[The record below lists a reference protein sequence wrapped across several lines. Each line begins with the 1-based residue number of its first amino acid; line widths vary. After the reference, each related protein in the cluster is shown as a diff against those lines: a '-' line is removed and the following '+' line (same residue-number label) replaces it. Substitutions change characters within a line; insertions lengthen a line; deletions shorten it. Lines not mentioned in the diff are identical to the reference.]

1 MSVYKSLSW
10 LGISLLAIRLLR
22 AETPASPTPASPSP
36 TIATSTSANDLDEL
50 RKHIAQ
56 QEEQIRRLQ
65 QAIEEQRTLLEKAV
79 AVTNTSAG
87 HASNSSAATDEV
99 STVAVA
105 NKAGGD
111 TSVPIVP
118 AINVAHPRW
127 AASGRA
133 GQKLQAENPS
143 PLGISI
149 GTTTFTPLGF
159 VDFTWYGRS
168 TNVGSG
174 VGTNF
179 GGIPYNTSF
188 TAHLSENNFT
198 AQNSRIGFR
207 VDSKVLGSKVLG
219 YFEADFY
226 GNQGANVFVSNGAA
240 TFRMRNVF
248 VDVQKGRWEI
258 LGGQDWSMLTPN
270 RKGLSP
276 IPSDIFYTQNMDLN
290 YQAGLIWARQSQF
303 RLVFHPNNDWAMGM
317 SLENPQQYAGGS
329 GGSAATSVVF
339 PSTLASVLVP
349 QFNDASAANGAATG
363 AGNYSTPNLHPD
375 IIFKGA
381 YDGHMGKDQIM
392 HLEAGALIR
401 SFKDTIPV
409 GTPVTYR
416 SNTATSVSGTVNAN
430 LEIVKNVHLIANT
443 FFGQGGGRYIFGLAP
458 DIIVRADGTISP
470 LHSYST
476 VDGIEAN
483 VTKNTLIDAYYGG
496 VYIGRQIALD
506 ANGRTPIGYGTA
518 TAGVNDNRTIQE
530 YTLGLT
536 QTLWKSANYGA
547 LAIVN
552 QYPYLTRNPWT
563 VAAGAPKST
572 HTNLYYID
580 LRYTLP

>member
-1 MSVYKSLSW
+1 M
-10 LGISLLAIRLLR
+10 LGVGLLAVQLWGT
-22 AETPASPTPASPSP
+22 EPPAPAPTSSPDSAVSAPAGI
-36 TIATSTSANDLDEL
+36 TDLDKL
-50 RKHIAQ
+50 REQIAQ
-56 QEEQIRRLQ
+56 QEQQIKRLQ
-65 QAIEEQRTLLEKAV
+65 QAVDEQRSLLDKAV
-79 AVTNTSAG
+79 AA
-87 HASNSSAATDEV
+87 ASNASVSQEATTRNAN
-99 STVAVA
+99 TVAVA
-105 NKAGGD
+105 NKSGETPVA
-111 TSVPIVP
+111 IVP
-118 AINVAHPRW
+118 AINVTHPRW

-133 GQKLQAENPS
+133 GQKLQADNPS

-149 GTTTFTPLGF
+149 GATTFTPLGF
-159 VDFTWYGRS
+159 VDFTWFGRS
-168 TNVGSG
+168 TNLGSG
-174 VGTNF
+174 LGTNF
-179 GGIPYNTSF
+179 GGIPYNTSVA
-188 TAHLSENNFT
+188 AHLSENNFS

-207 VDSKVLGSKVLG
+207 VDSKVLGAKVLG

-226 GNQGANVFVSNGAA
+226 GNQGSNVFVSNGAA
-240 TFRMRNVF
+240 TFRMRNIF
-248 VDVQKGRWEI
+248 VDIQKGRWEI
-258 LGGQDWSMLTPN
+258 LGGQDWSMFTPN

-303 RLVFHPNNDWAMGM
+303 RLVFHPNNDWALGM
-317 SLENPQQYAGGS
+317 SLENPQQYTGGS

-339 PSTLASVLVP
+339 PSALATVLVP
-349 QFNDASAANGAATG
+349 QFNDNAAANGAATG

-381 YDGHMGKDQIM
+381 YDGHVGAKDQIM
-392 HLEAGALIR
+392 HVEAGALIR
-401 SFKDTIPV
+401 SFKDTIPLS
-409 GTPVTYR
+409 GRYQ
-416 SNTATSVSGTVNAN
+416 SNTATTVSGSVNAN

-458 DIIVRADGTISP
+458 DVVVRADGTISP
-470 LHSYST
+470 IHSYST

-483 VTKNTLIDAYYGG
+483 VTKNTLLSAYYGG

-547 LAIVN
+547 LAIIS
-552 QYPYLTRNPWT
+552 QYSYLTRNPW
-563 VAAGAPKST
+563 AFAIGAPKAT

>member
-1 MSVYKSLSW
+1 MSRYRSFSW
-10 LGISLLAIRLLR
+10 LGVSLIAAQLWG
-22 AETPASPTPASPSP
+22 AETPVSSAPASSDPA
-36 TIATSTSANDLDEL
+36 ISTPVSTNDLNNL
-50 RKHIAQ
+50 RERIAQ
-56 QEEQIRRLQ
+56 QEEQIKQLQ
-65 QAIEEQRTLLEKAV
+65 QAVEEQRILLDKAV
-79 AVTNTSAG
+79 AATNT
-87 HASNSSAATDEV
+87 AAKDTTTNHV
-99 STVAVA
+99 STLTVA
-105 NKAGGD
+105 NQSGD
-111 TSVPIVP
+111 ALVPITP
-118 AINVAHPRW
+118 AINVARPRW

-143 PLGISI
+143 PLGIGI
-149 GTTTFTPLGF
+149 GSSTFTPLGF
-159 VDFTWYGRS
+159 VDFTWFGRS

-174 VGTNF
+174 LGTNF
-179 GGIPYNTSF
+179 AGIPYNTAVG
-188 TAHLSENNFT
+188 AHLSENNFS

-207 VDSKVLGSKVLG
+207 VDSKVLGAKVLG
-219 YFEADFY
+219 YFEADFF

-258 LGGQDWSMLTPN
+258 LGGQDWSMFTPN

-290 YQAGLIWARQSQF
+290 YQAGLVWARQSQF
-303 RLVFHPNNDWAMGM
+303 RLVFHPNNDWALGL

-339 PSTLASVLVP
+339 PSALATVLVP
-349 QFNDASAANGAATG
+349 QFNDAATANGAATG
-363 AGNYSTPNLHPD
+363 AGNYNTPNLHPD

-381 YDGHMGKDQIM
+381 YDGHVGPKDQIM
-392 HLEAGALIR
+392 HVEAGALVR

-409 GTPVTYR
+409 GTPTAYQ

-430 LEIVKNVHLIANT
+430 LEVAKNVRIIANT

-458 DIIVRADGTISP
+458 DVIVRANGVISP
-470 LHSYST
+470 IHSYST

-483 VTKNTLIDAYYGG
+483 VAKNTLISAYYGG
-496 VYIGRQIALD
+496 VYIGRQIVLD

-530 YTLGLT
+530 YTFGLT

-547 LAIVN
+547 LALIN
-552 QYPYLTRNPWT
+552 QYSYLTRNPWA
-563 VAAGAPKST
+563 VATGAPRST

>member
-1 MSVYKSLSW
+1 MGRYKIFSW
-10 LGISLLAIRLLR
+10 LCVSLLAAQLR
-22 AETPASPTPASPSP
+22 SAETPASPATASSDSAVPTPA
-36 TIATSTSANDLDEL
+36 SANDLNNL
-50 RKHIAQ
+50 RERIAQ
-56 QEEQIRRLQ
+56 QEEQIKRLQ
-65 QAIEEQRTLLEKAV
+65 QAVEEQRTLLDKAV
-79 AVTNTSAG
+79 AATN
-87 HASNSSAATDEV
+87 AAARDTTMNHV
-99 STVAVA
+99 STLAVA
-105 NKAGGD
+105 NQSGD
-111 TSVPIVP
+111 APLALAP
-118 AINVAHPRW
+118 AINVARPRW

-143 PLGISI
+143 PLGINI
-149 GTTTFTPLGF
+149 GSSTFTPLGF
-159 VDFTWYGRS
+159 VDFTWFGRS
-168 TNVGSG
+168 TNLGSG
-174 VGTNF
+174 LGTNF
-179 GGIPYNTSF
+179 AGIPYNTAVA
-188 TAHLSENNFT
+188 AHLSENNFS

-207 VDSKVLGSKVLG
+207 VDSKVLGAKVLG

-240 TFRMRNVF
+240 TFRMRNIF

-258 LGGQDWSMLTPN
+258 LGGQDWSMFTPN

-303 RLVFHPNNDWAMGM
+303 RLVFHPNNDWALGM

-339 PSTLASVLVP
+339 PSALATVLVP
-349 QFNDASAANGAATG
+349 QFNDTGVANGAATG
-363 AGNYSTPNLHPD
+363 AGNYNTPNLHPD

-381 YDGHMGKDQIM
+381 YDGHVRKNQIM
-392 HLEAGALIR
+392 HVEAGALIR
-401 SFKDTIPV
+401 SFKDTVPV

-430 LEIVKNVHLIANT
+430 LEVMKNVRLIANT

-458 DIIVRADGTISP
+458 DVIVRANGVISP
-470 LHSYST
+470 IHSYST

-483 VTKNTLIDAYYGG
+483 VAKNTLISAYYGG
-496 VYIGRQIALD
+496 VYIGRQIAID
-506 ANGRTPIGYGTA
+506 TTGRPIGYGTV

-530 YTLGLT
+530 YTFGLT

-547 LAIVN
+547 LAIIN
-552 QYPYLTRNPWT
+552 QYSYLTRNPWAIAT
-563 VAAGAPKST
+563 GAPKSA